1 VGQPPPVRGRSPK
14 DGYAV
19 AVGRRRLGWT
29 HLIESLD
36 RPSDRRGAIEASAV
50 PCNGQVVRAAA
61 AVPGW
66 RVSVVS
72 LPLPATLVGLKLA
85 LAPAGVPDAARLTV
99 LENPLK
105 GETVIFEVAA
115 APAFGGDGRRIR
127 RDREIRTAG
136 S

>member
-1 VGQPPPVRGRSPK
+1 
-14 DGYAV
+14 
-19 AVGRRRLGWT
+19 
-29 HLIESLD
+29 
-36 RPSDRRGAIEASAV
+36 V
-50 PCNGQVVRAAA
+50 PAA

-115 APAFGGDGRRIR
+115 APAFEVTDVGFAVIEKSGPQ
-127 RDREIRTAG
+127 G